1 MQKLQQFAY
10 FYIEILIY
18 LPVLSEVDHKDT
30 VKAIMTTTMT
40 KQTAIKLY
48 FFFFV
53 LMRLL
58 NNWINLFLMFCIES
72 LIKSHILF
80 HNPVKYFEIE
90 F

>member
-1 MQKLQQFAY
+1 M
-10 FYIEILIY
+10 
-18 LPVLSEVDHKDT
+18 SEVDHNDT
-30 VKAIMTTTMT
+30 VKAMMTTTMT

-90 F
+90 FQIQSFVNRRYNFIYIFTAM

>member
-1 MQKLQQFAY
+1 MKIFI
-10 FYIEILIY
+10 YIPLLSDDGLIC
-18 LPVLSEVDHKDT
+18 T
-30 VKAIMTTTMT
+30 VKPTMTTTMT
-40 KQTAIKLY
+40 KQTPIKLY